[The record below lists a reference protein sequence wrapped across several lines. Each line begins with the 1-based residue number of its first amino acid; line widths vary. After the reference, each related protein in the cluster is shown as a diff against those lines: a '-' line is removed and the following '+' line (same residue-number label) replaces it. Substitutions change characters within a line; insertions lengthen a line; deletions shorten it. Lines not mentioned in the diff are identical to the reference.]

1 VEHLLYDCIK
11 LQREREKLIRNISN
25 QDMWLVNKRDLVNKH
40 IKHFTQFINSIDF
53 ERL

>member
-11 LQREREKLIRNISN
+11 LQRERNKLICNISN
-25 QDMWLVNKRDLVNKH
+25 QDMWPVNKSDLVNRH
-40 IKHFTQFINSIDF
+40 IKHFAQFINSIDV